1 MATKVGRKR
10 QSPIWDFFEYDSEKE
25 KSKCLVVE
33 TDNGSNIV
41 KVVWLLRDRS
51 QVQSE
56 ECTDGSRAQPGGAED
71 VLDELW
77 IESESEETDEED
89 EEIGETGDLEL
100 DLPDDGENNKFQ
112 RMPCLAHTLQLTLKA
127 VTKHPNADSLISRA
141 RKLVHTV
148 RKSSVANEAMI
159 KKCGKTLVRDYQL
172 QSDSQSLSQVVPCL
186 LNLEAHL
193 LTTAAGKQLAQV
205 LLKSLRER
213 FAAILS
219 PDSPQFD
226 ATPAAACLLDPSVS
240 LILQTPDMV
249 PLRRAAQ
256 SLVQNLAAQYNP
268 ATPSQ
273 DNVIATQTAAHSPP
287 TVLQKYRFLAS
298 RMEVNASL
306 TNEPEGADS
315 LLTEM
320 KKYGDDVK
328 QGVFN
333 ETPLQFWRSREAVY
347 PKLAPVALDLVSA
360 PASQAFV
367 ERIFSVCGLLS
378 SGLRNRTITSLEQRV
393 FLKINKKFRQNRTNY
408 IGGED
413 PAAGWTVAAADWMS
427 IICQPSHWF
436 RCSQEGRPEDY
447 IGNVK

>member
-10 QSPIWDFFEYDSEKE
+10 QSPIWDFFEYDGDKE

-33 TDNGSNIV
+33 TDG
-41 KVVWLLRDRS
+41 
-51 QVQSE
+51 
-56 ECTDGSRAQPGGAED
+56 
-71 VLDELW
+71 LDELW

-89 EEIGETGDLEL
+89 EEIGLETGYLGETELKQVLEEL
-100 DLPDDGENNKFQ
+100 GMDTLLTSDWAKLENLVKLLEPF
-112 RMPCLAHTLQLTLKA
+112 AILT
-127 VTKHPNADSLISRA
+127 D
-141 RKLVHTV
+141 
-148 RKSSVANEAMI
+148 
-159 KKCGKTLVRDYQL
+159 QL

-205 LLKSLRER
+205 LLKSLREH

-256 SLVQNLAAQYNP
+256 SLVQNLAAQYNT

-273 DNVIATQTAAHSPP
+273 DNVSATHTAAHSPP
-287 TVLQKYRFLAS
+287 TILQKYRFLAS
-298 RMEVNASL
+298 RMEVNVSL
-306 TNEPEGADS
+306 TNEPKGADS

-333 ETPLQFWRSREAVY
+333 ETLLQFWRSREAVY
-347 PKLAPVALDLVSA
+347 PKLAPVAK
-360 PASQAFV
+360 AFV

-378 SGLRNRTITSLEQRV
+378 SGLRNRTTTSLEQRV
-393 FLKINKKFRQNRTNY
+393 FLKINKKLLL
-408 IGGED
+408 D
-413 PAAGWTVAAADWMS
+413 
-427 IICQPSHWF
+427 
-436 RCSQEGRPEDY
+436 
-447 IGNVK
+447 

>member
-1 MATKVGRKR
+1 
-10 QSPIWDFFEYDSEKE
+10 
-25 KSKCLVVE
+25 
-33 TDNGSNIV
+33 
-41 KVVWLLRDRS
+41 
-51 QVQSE
+51 
-56 ECTDGSRAQPGGAED
+56 
-71 VLDELW
+71 
-77 IESESEETDEED
+77 
-89 EEIGETGDLEL
+89 
-100 DLPDDGENNKFQ
+100 
-112 RMPCLAHTLQLTLKA
+112 MPCLAHTLQLTLKA
-127 VTKHPNADSLISRA
+127 VMKHPNADSLISRA

-159 KKCGKTLVRDYQL
+159 KKCGKTLVRDCSTHWNSTFDMLRRLLEIRTELNQVLEELGMDTLLTSNWAKLENLVKLLEPFAIHTDQL

-193 LTTAAGKQLAQV
+193 LTTASGKQLAQV

-256 SLVQNLAAQYNP
+256 SLVQNLAAQYNT

-378 SGLRNRTITSLEQRV
+378 SGLRNRTTTSLEQRV
-393 FLKINKKFRQNRTNY
+393 FLKINKKLLF
-408 IGGED
+408 D
-413 PAAGWTVAAADWMS
+413 
-427 IICQPSHWF
+427 
-436 RCSQEGRPEDY
+436 
-447 IGNVK
+447 